1 MSLKY
6 DSIDKRF
13 FFMSLN
19 YDLNDKRF
27 LFMSLK
33 YDLNDKKFLFMSLK
47 YDLNDK
53 IFLFMS
59 LNYDLNDKS
68 LELVHTNII
77 HMDCNKF
84 FLIYIFISIFIDY
97 LSLYQTIHVLY
108 PMSYCYSVYESDE
121 LKFNFFLKFV
131 CSSSTKNLEK
141 FSRAWFNTSSWN
153 IFWLQIYFWYSFNYE
168 YVAVNVK

>member
-121 LKFNFFLKFV
+121 LKFNFFKSLYAHPVQKILRNSV
-131 CSSSTKNLEK
+131 VHDLILLLEHILTSNL
-141 FSRAWFNTSSWN
+141 FL
-153 IFWLQIYFWYSFNYE
+153 IFI
-168 YVAVNVK
+168 

>member
-13 FFMSLN
+13 LFMSLN

-84 FLIYIFISIFIDY
+84 FFNLYIYIDIYWLFELVSNHSCFIPYVI
-97 LSLYQTIHVLY
+97 LL
-108 PMSYCYSVYESDE
+108 VYM
-121 LKFNFFLKFV
+121 NQM
-131 CSSSTKNLEK
+131 
-141 FSRAWFNTSSWN
+141 SWN
-153 IFWLQIYFWYSFNYE
+153 LIFFKVCMLIQYKKS
-168 YVAVNVK
+168 

>member
-13 FFMSLN
+13 LFMSLN

-84 FLIYIFISIFIDY
+84 FFIYIFISIFIDY
-97 LSLYQTIHVLY
+97 LSLYQIIHVLY
-108 PMSYCYSVYESDE
+108 LCHTATVYM
-121 LKFNFFLKFV
+121 NQM
-131 CSSSTKNLEK
+131 
-141 FSRAWFNTSSWN
+141 SWN
-153 IFWLQIYFWYSFNYE
+153 LIFFKVCMLIQYKKSWEIQSCMI
-168 YVAVNVK
+168 

>member
-6 DSIDKRF
+6 DSIDKRL

-84 FLIYIFISIFIDY
+84 FFNLYIYIY
-97 LSLYQTIHVLY
+97 LYRYLLIIWACIKPFMFYTLCHTA
-108 PMSYCYSVYESDE
+108 SVYESDE
-121 LKFNFFLKFV
+121 LKFNFFKSLYAHPVQKILRNSV
-131 CSSSTKNLEK
+131 VHDLILLLEHILTSNL
-141 FSRAWFNTSSWN
+141 FL
-153 IFWLQIYFWYSFNYE
+153 IFI
-168 YVAVNVK
+168 

>member
-13 FFMSLN
+13 LFMSLN

-84 FLIYIFISIFIDY
+84 FFYLYIYIYLYQY
-97 LSLYQTIHVLY
+97 LSIIWACIKSFMFYTLCHT
-108 PMSYCYSVYESDE
+108 STVYM
-121 LKFNFFLKFV
+121 NQM
-131 CSSSTKNLEK
+131 
-141 FSRAWFNTSSWN
+141 SWN
-153 IFWLQIYFWYSFNYE
+153 LIFFKVCMLIQYKKSWEIQSCMI
-168 YVAVNVK
+168 

>member
-84 FLIYIFISIFIDY
+84 FFIYIFISIFIDY

-108 PMSYCYSVYESDE
+108 LNYVILLVYM
-121 LKFNFFLKFV
+121 NQM
-131 CSSSTKNLEK
+131 
-141 FSRAWFNTSSWN
+141 SWN
-153 IFWLQIYFWYSFNYE
+153 LIFFKVCMLIQYKKSWEIQSCMI
-168 YVAVNVK
+168 